1 MTFASNWLPL
11 KGTCVH
17 QSRHTVGT
25 DQTYQY
31 KGIYPNWPLAGIN

>member
-11 KGTCVH
+11 KGTCVY